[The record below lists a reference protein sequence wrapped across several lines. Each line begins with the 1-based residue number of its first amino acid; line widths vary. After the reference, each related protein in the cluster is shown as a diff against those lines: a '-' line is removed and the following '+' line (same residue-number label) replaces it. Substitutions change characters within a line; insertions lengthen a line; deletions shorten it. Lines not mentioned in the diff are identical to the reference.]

1 MFQHLMVYSN
11 YYKIK
16 KSFNLRL
23 YSDSFEPILLSI
35 EISSNWFAE
44 QNDFQ
49 IRLFIS
55 GKFRFRRVKFNSP
68 LFPLFEICQKL
79 FFSFQLF

>member
-49 IRLFIS
+49 IRLVCSKIIS
-55 GKFRFRRVKFNSP
+55 
-68 LFPLFEICQKL
+68 EICFL
-79 FFSFQLF
+79 LENLRR